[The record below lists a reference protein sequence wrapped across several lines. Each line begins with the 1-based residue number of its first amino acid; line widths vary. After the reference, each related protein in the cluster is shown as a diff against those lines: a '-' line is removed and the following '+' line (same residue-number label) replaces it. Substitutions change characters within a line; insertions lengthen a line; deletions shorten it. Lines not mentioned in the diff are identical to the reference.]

1 VRLRRPSLRFG
12 LLALCLAACASPAG
26 PAQLT
31 GAVTYRERIALPA
44 GAVVRVALLDVSL
57 VDAPA
62 RVIAEQEI
70 RPTHQVPIPFALEY
84 DRAAIDPERR
94 YGLRATISDADG
106 RLLWINVTSHPA
118 FREGALEAATI
129 LVQRVQEGAA
139 PGGPRMRVY
148 ACDGLAFRV
157 EVTPGRALL
166 RLRGRSIDLPAA
178 PSGSGAKYS
187 DGSTTFWSKGNEALL
202 TLDGV
207 EHSGCRVQSKPGL

>member
-1 VRLRRPSLRFG
+1 MRLRRPSLRFG

-157 EVTPGRALL
+157 EVTPDRALL
-166 RLRGRSIDLPAA
+166 QLRGRSIDLPAA